1 MPLRI
6 ALRDKPH
13 ARLTRVT
20 PPQPKAFASL
30 AAISR
35 RLRSSKCGQRSRNF
49 SDNSVTVIILLK
61 HNLDQSPIQVTN
73 LVPLFI
79 SVALAVQL
87 SSLSPHHPRRAP
99 LKIDQIAI
107 VFRGFVA

>member
-73 LVPLFI
+73 LVPLLI
-79 SVALAVQL
+79 SGSLEPVMADEVAVPEQL
-87 SSLSPHHPRRAP
+87 MGVIISDINSRRG
-99 LKIDQIAI
+99 
-107 VFRGFVA
+107 RN